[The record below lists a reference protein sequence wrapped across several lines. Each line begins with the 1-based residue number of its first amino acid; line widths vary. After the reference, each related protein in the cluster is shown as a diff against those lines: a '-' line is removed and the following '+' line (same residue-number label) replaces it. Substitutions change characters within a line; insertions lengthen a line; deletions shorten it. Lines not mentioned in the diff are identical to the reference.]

1 MSEKLLTIREV
12 ASILG
17 LNEKEVVELAE
28 QGKIPAYKVGGI
40 YLRFQREQIEQ
51 YKDKAKPANYK
62 PVIKNGYTPSER
74 IRDFFYFY
82 DFYLI
87 SGILLMILLAIIAK
101 G

>member
-1 MSEKLLTIREV
+1 MSEKLLTIREA
-12 ASILG
+12 ASILN

-51 YKDKAKPANYK
+51 YKEKAKPAKDK

-87 SGILLMILLAIIAK
+87 SGILLVILLTIIVK